1 MHKIVLL
8 ALGDSSSLRSIG
20 QRSTASV
27 VRVVLDV
34 VVIAVVPHVL
44 LGLGDSV
51 VLCNPLGVPFRRQ
64 VVEQGLGV
72 NIVNCSGNLVLLLTR
87 HFESYVCT

>member
-1 MHKIVLL
+1 MHKLVLL

-34 VVIAVVPHVL
+34 VVIAVVLHVL
-44 LGLGDSV
+44 LG
-51 VLCNPLGVPFRRQ
+51 
-64 VVEQGLGV
+64 
-72 NIVNCSGNLVLLLTR
+72 
-87 HFESYVCT
+87 